1 MMDERGSYSA
11 AQVLTFVPWGE
22 EGGGPR
28 SATKKKTR
36 GGSKNEALGQRK
48 RIGEG
53 RRRKRR
59 RQRKRGKKGGE
70 NRLDA
75 MTLMVFWEEYASN
88 YEKTKLNFTQ
98 EQF

>member
-1 MMDERGSYSA
+1 MSPRRLQFLGLMDERGSYSAA

-75 MTLMVFWEEYASN
+75 MTLMSLGRIC
-88 YEKTKLNFTQ
+88 KQL
-98 EQF
+98 

>member
-1 MMDERGSYSA
+1 MDERGSYSA

-22 EGGGPR
+22 EGGGPK
-28 SATKKKTR
+28 SAKTKKKTR
-36 GGSKNEALGQRK
+36 GGSKNEALGMRK

-75 MTLMVFWEEYASN
+75 MTLMMS
-88 YEKTKLNFTQ
+88 L
-98 EQF
+98 

>member
-1 MMDERGSYSA
+1 MSPRRLQFLGMMDERGSYSAA

-75 MTLMVFWEEYASN
+75 MTLMMS
-88 YEKTKLNFTQ
+88 L
-98 EQF
+98 